1 MLITTSS
8 FRVLRRPFESVQ
20 FSAFIVMKAI
30 TLDYNP
36 VGLMGDFHR
45 ASLDGTGYTQLYF
58 GEML

>member
-1 MLITTSS
+1 
-8 FRVLRRPFESVQ
+8 
-20 FSAFIVMKAI
+20 MKAI